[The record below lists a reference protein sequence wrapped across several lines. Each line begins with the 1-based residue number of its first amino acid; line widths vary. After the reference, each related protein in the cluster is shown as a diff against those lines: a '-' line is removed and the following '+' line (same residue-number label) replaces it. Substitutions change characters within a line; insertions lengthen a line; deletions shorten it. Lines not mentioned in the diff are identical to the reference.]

1 MIRSESRPS
10 LTCISEVHV
19 IFRGDLYSMRYKIIS
34 SEITG
39 GVPVHKYPG
48 TDRECPG
55 LSVRYETGKRGTG
68 LRRRQTG
75 NKDVQ
80 RHAE

>member
-1 MIRSESRPS
+1 MIRSESA

-19 IFRGDLYSMRYKIIS
+19 LIRGDLYSTQYEIVS

-39 GVPVHKYPG
+39 GVPVNKDPG
-48 TDRECPG
+48 TDKEMSR
-55 LSVRYETGKRGTG
+55 LAVRYETGKRGTR
-68 LRRRQTG
+68 LRSRQTG
-75 NKDVQ
+75 NEDIQ

>member
-1 MIRSESRPS
+1 MMRSESRAS
-10 LTCISEVHV
+10 LTCISEVHTL
-19 IFRGDLYSMRYKIIS
+19 IRGDLFSMQYKIVS

-48 TDRECPG
+48 TDKECPA
-55 LSVRYETGKRGTG
+55 LSVRYETGKRGTR

-75 NKDVQ
+75 NEDIR

>member
-1 MIRSESRPS
+1 MIRSESA

-19 IFRGDLYSMRYKIIS
+19 ISPLKGVPKRVRGDLYSKQYKVVS

-48 TDRECPG
+48 TDEECPA
-55 LSVRYETGKRGTG
+55 LSVRYE
-68 LRRRQTG
+68 
-75 NKDVQ
+75 
-80 RHAE
+80 